1 VDGRAVL
8 ATETGSQFELMTGQP
23 MPPNALAIARG
34 EAE

>member
-1 VDGRAVL
+1 MLPAAMRRW
-8 ATETGSQFELMTGQP
+8 FELMTGEP